1 MPPGIRPSD
10 TMTAHFTPVRPDDR
24 PHVRA
29 IEALIARHGVFRVA
43 LAVVNVAFR
52 RRPVARRF
60 ETDLSRHIRRDIGLG
75 PDGRGRAYWD
85 L

>member
-1 MPPGIRPSD
+1 MN
-10 TMTAHFTPVRPDDR
+10 AHLIPVRPDDH

-29 IEALIARHGVFRVA
+29 IEALIARYGVARIV

-52 RRPVARRF
+52 RRPPARRF
-60 ETDLSRHIRRDIGLG
+60 ETDLSPHIRRDIGLES
-75 PDGRGRAYWD
+75 GRRSRAHWG